1 MNHSDKMPWNVE
13 FIPFVVNFVN
23 SQFTYEWIF
32 MQQDAEKNNPQSLP
46 ACFHPIISNDTHP
59 PSLLGNLKL
68 NQITLSCRN
77 LHISFWFVHRKQCFI
92 QSEDPTHNLWF
103 YGFSF
108 ASSLLGHPKTWT
120 SVSLFFGC
128 VVFFPYRK
136 MKAFFSSSFTKLPH
150 GCPNERHDCA
160 KNWSENLP
168 QIHPFFV
175 VIYPCF
181 SGEIPGHPSNP
192 NQILMDA
199 CGKRT
204 CHFVDWD
211 PNLYAG

>member
-32 MQQDAEKNNPQSLP
+32 MQQNAEKNNPQSLP
-46 ACFHPIISNDTHP
+46 TCFHPIISNDAHP
-59 PSLLGNLKL
+59 PSLLVNLKL
-68 NQITLSCRN
+68 NQITLPCRN
-77 LHISFWFVHRKQCFI
+77 LHISFWFVHRKQCLI

-120 SVSLFFGC
+120 SVSFFFRC
-128 VVFFPYRK
+128 VVCFFPLCCSFKFLHQAATWVSKWTPWLRK
-136 MKAFFSSSFTKLPH
+136 ELVRKLTSNSSDFF
-150 GCPNERHDCA
+150 
-160 KNWSENLP
+160 
-168 QIHPFFV
+168 

-199 CGKRT
+199 ST
-204 CHFVDWD
+204 L
-211 PNLYAG
+211 PS